1 MLIRRKA
8 RARKEVRET
17 FVRHR
22 RALVCCLSC
31 VWHVHSVAGDR
42 TWQVP
47 TQLVAVV
54 IAGNRVWLQ
63 CTREF
68 GQATRGE
75 GYFQPFARTQIERSC
90 SAMTLPSLSLS
101 CITRVAPHCV
111 NTLMISLSRSP
122 LHTDH
127 GISDTTRAADGRL
140 WNVDHAASGN
150 HRRPRRRVRTR
161 SRRAPGWC
169 RTRYHGQAARRV
181 GTPLPNRQ
189 P

>member
-1 MLIRRKA
+1 M
-8 RARKEVRET
+8 
-17 FVRHR
+17 RHR

-54 IAGNRVWLQ
+54 IRQPYLAAVYPRVRPGNP
-63 CTREF
+63 
-68 GQATRGE
+68 RG
-75 GYFQPFARTQIERSC
+75 GIISTLCKNTNRSC